1 MHRPVRRIVLAVALL
16 LVAAAAVRAQSARPL
31 VERVDSIVITVSD
44 LDRLS
49 AFYTDVLDFRLVE
62 RKDLSGTAIERLTG
76 VEGAR
81 CASARLRLGDETIE
95 LLDFLTPEGRPI
107 PPDSRS
113 NDRWFQHFA
122 IAVSNI
128 DGAHQRL
135 AAAGVRPASV
145 SPQLLPA
152 WNPNAGGIS
161 AFYFHDP
168 DGHVLEIIHFPPGK
182 GDPRW
187 AALARTTQSP
197 FLGIDHTAIVVADT
211 DRSLAFYR
219 DTLGLHVA
227 GGSENY
233 GVEQERLNNVF
244 GAHLRITTLRAASG
258 PGIEF
263 LEYLSPATGRDYP
276 RDSQVSDLWHW
287 HVNLVTAD
295 PGAERLLRDA
305 RAPRVSAG
313 PLAPDDRPARFI
325 VRDPDGH
332 AVAIAR

>member
-1 MHRPVRRIVLAVALL
+1 MRRAITRFTLAVALL
-16 LVAAAAVRAQSARPL
+16 LVAALPARAQSSRPL

-49 AFYTDVLDFRLVE
+49 AFYKGVLDFQLVE
-62 RKDLSGTAIERLTG
+62 RTELSGPAVERLTG

-95 LLDFLTPEGRPI
+95 LLDFLTSEGRPI

-122 IAVSNI
+122 IAVSDI
-128 DGAHQRL
+128 DRAYRRL

-145 SPQLLPA
+145 APQLLPA
-152 WNPNAGGIS
+152 WNPGAGGIS

-187 AALARTTQSP
+187 AALAPSSRSP

-211 DRSLAFYR
+211 DRAIGFYR
-219 DTLGLHVA
+219 DTLGLRVA
-227 GGSENY
+227 GASENY

-263 LEYLSPATGRDYP
+263 LEYLSPTTGRDYP
-276 RDSQVSDLWHW
+276 RDSRVSDLWHW

-295 PGAERLLRDA
+295 PGAERVLRAA

-313 PLAPDDRPARFI
+313 PLTPDDRPSRFI

-332 AVAIAR
+332 AVAIGR